1 MLRLICRKEENMEN
15 NLTATPNAG
24 VIVSP
29 SNFASNPIKY
39 AGQMKI
45 NTGVDVNGNAIVA
58 TRTMKSNIDVVL
70 TCMKL
75 KGNTLF
81 PELTNWTFDLN
92 VYQFIS
98 DIAIFYKTITAVY
111 SNIYNLDQQVTP
123 PNENEKGGA
132 K

>member
-1 MLRLICRKEENMEN
+1 MEN

-24 VIVSP
+24 VIVTP

-39 AGQMKI
+39 AGQMKL
-45 NTGVDVNGNAIVA
+45 NAGVDVDGNVIVA
-58 TRTMKSNIDVVL
+58 TRTMKANIDVVF

-92 VYQFIS
+92 VYQFIA
-98 DIAIFYKTITAVY
+98 DIGIFFATTTAIY
-111 SNIYNLDQQVTP
+111 STIYNLDQQISP
-123 PNENEKGGA
+123 PNDIEKGGA